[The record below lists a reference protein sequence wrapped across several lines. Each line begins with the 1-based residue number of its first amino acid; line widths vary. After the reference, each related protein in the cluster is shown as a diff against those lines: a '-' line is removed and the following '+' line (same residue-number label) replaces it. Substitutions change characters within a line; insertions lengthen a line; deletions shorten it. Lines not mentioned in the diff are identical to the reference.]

1 MRCPIKCLI
10 VDDEASA
17 RARLRR
23 LLAPHT
29 AQVELVGEAVDGLA
43 ALEQI
48 TALRPDLL
56 FLDIEMPGLNGFQI
70 LQSLPAG
77 VPLPLVVFVTGYD
90 QHALAAFEANALSY
104 LLKPVETERLA
115 QAIDRAYR
123 LHSYAPQLEAEQRG
137 LSYLAQA
144 PPAPFQQTFR
154 YVVGRKRDRF
164 ALLTPAEICFFRA
177 ADGLV
182 RAYTKDE
189 TYWINYQLNQLEVG
203 LSAEMFFRAHRS
215 TLVNLSQ
222 VKELRA
228 HFKGSFLL
236 TMNDGAQTEIQV
248 SERQAPLLRRRFPG
262 L

>member
-1 MRCPIKCLI
+1 MMKCLI

-23 LLAPHT
+23 LLAAHA
-29 AQVELVGEAVDGLA
+29 AQVEIVGEAADGLE
-43 ALEQI
+43 ALEQL

-70 LQSLPAG
+70 LQSAPKSA
-77 VPLPLVVFVTGYD
+77 PLPLVVFVTGYD

-115 QAIDRAYR
+115 QAIDRAHR
-123 LHSYAPQLEAEQRG
+123 LHNYTPQLEAERRS
-137 LSYLAQA
+137 LSTLAQST
-144 PPAPFQQTFR
+144 PPPFRQPLR

-164 ALLTPAEICFFRA
+164 ALLTPKDICFFRA

-182 RAYTKDE
+182 RAHTKDE
-189 TYWINYQLNQLEVG
+189 TYWVNYQLNQLEAG
-203 LSAEMFFRAHRS
+203 LPSELFFRAHRS
-215 TLVNLSQ
+215 ALVNLSQ
-222 VKELRA
+222 VKELRP

-236 TMNDGAQTEIQV
+236 TLNDAAQTEIQV

>member
-1 MRCPIKCLI
+1 MPMKCLI

-23 LLAPHT
+23 LLAAHDV
-29 AQVELVGEAVDGLA
+29 QVELVGEAADGLE

-56 FLDIEMPGLNGFQI
+56 FLDIEMPGLNGFQV
-70 LQSLPAG
+70 LQSLPER
-77 VPLPLVVFVTGYD
+77 VPLPLVVFITGYD

-115 QAIDRAYR
+115 QVIDRAHR
-123 LHSYAPQLEAEQRG
+123 LHSYAPQLEAERRN
-137 LSYLAQA
+137 LSSLAQST
-144 PPAPFQQTFR
+144 PAPFQQPLR

-164 ALLTPAEICFFRA
+164 VLLTPAEVCFFRA

-189 TYWINYQLNQLEVG
+189 SYWVNYQLNQLEAG
-203 LSAEMFFRAHRS
+203 LPSEMFFRAHRS
-215 TLVNLSQ
+215 ALVNLRQ

-228 HFKGSFLL
+228 HFKSSFLL
-236 TMNDGAQTEIQV
+236 TLNDAAHTEIQV

>member
-1 MRCPIKCLI
+1 MKRPMKCLI

-23 LLAPHT
+23 LLTGHA
-29 AQVELVGEAVDGLA
+29 AQVELVGEAADGLA

-56 FLDIEMPGLNGFQI
+56 FLDIEMPGLNGFQV
-70 LQSLPAG
+70 LQSLPEG
-77 VPLPLVVFVTGYD
+77 TPLPLVIFITGYD

-104 LLKPVETERLA
+104 LLKPVETERLV
-115 QAIDRAYR
+115 QAIDRAQR

-137 LSYLAQA
+137 LSSLVQA
-144 PPAPFQQTFR
+144 APFQQPLR

-164 ALLTPAEICFFRA
+164 VLLNPAEIYFFRA

-182 RAYTKDE
+182 RAHTKDE
-189 TYWINYQLNQLEVG
+189 SYWVNYQLNQLEAG
-203 LSAEMFFRAHRS
+203 LPVESFFRAHRS
-215 TLVNLSQ
+215 VLVNLGQ
-222 VKELRA
+222 VKELRP

-236 TMNDGAQTEIQV
+236 MLNDAAQTEIQV